1 MVTPTGLG
9 AKKSAA
15 PVGNN
20 VGKAHDM
27 YPSVLNS
34 LMGAKPLD
42 REWSWLLLMRLPFL
56 YRLPH
61 CLLLCD
67 PLSCAWD

>member
-1 MVTPTGLG
+1 MVTPIGRG
-9 AKKSAA
+9 AKKSAV

-34 LMGAKPLD
+34 LMGA
-42 REWSWLLLMRLPFL
+42 
-56 YRLPH
+56 
-61 CLLLCD
+61 D
-67 PLSCAWD
+67 PLGGHDTVGGAICG